1 MLGRLK
7 INLLFLAL
15 NFEFLLGST
24 KSKLYKK
31 AQILNFKLLA
41 TLSTVDTLTPVSVL
55 PVADLSC
62 FSEGAT
68 IFATSDI
75 VVRNS

>member
-7 INLLFLAL
+7 INLIFLAL

-41 TLSTVDTLTPVSVL
+41 TVSTVDTVSV
-55 PVADLSC
+55 
-62 FSEGAT
+62 
-68 IFATSDI
+68 
-75 VVRNS
+75 